1 MVVTA
6 VALKQALGTA
16 AAEVFARKTELLAL
30 LQVPQT
36 WTSGRRR
43 TRDRSSTSPQG
54 PLLSDHPSV
63 THTKALIQS

>member
-6 VALKQALGTA
+6 VALKQALGSA

-36 WTSGRRR
+36 WTSGAQ
-43 TRDRSSTSPQG
+43 DRASTSPQG

-63 THTKALIQS
+63 TYTKALI